1 MVRKLPF
8 FIGVLRPVCGIL
20 LFNLLCF
27 VKVMCTIRR
36 ETPGNPT
43 TTTPRDNPN
52 SNNTLRIKRQRE
64 AKAAITCTIL
74 FGFTWLFGVLAV
86 ADLRLVFQILFAL
99 CNSLQGLCIFILY
112 TVNNPDVRKELR
124 KIALCWQKNPK
135 KNYRSPLHPNDTGKG
150 NFYYTVLIYI
160 ESRNK
165 PNS

>member
-27 VKVMCTIRR
+27 VKVMCTIKR

-43 TTTPRDNPN
+43 TTTDN
-52 SNNTLRIKRQRE
+52 SNNALRIKRKRE

-99 CNSLQGLCIFILY
+99 CNSLQGLCIFLLY
-112 TVNNPDVRKELR
+112 TVNNSDVRKEIK
-124 KIALCWQKNPK
+124 KIALCRQKSSK
-135 KNYRSPLHPNDTGKG
+135 KNFDSPLHPNDTGKG
-150 NFYYTVLIYI
+150 NFYYTALIYI